1 MLPSIMEPYLFT
13 FSAYHFLSLELH
25 IIFCDILQFAPT
37 YHDYVL
43 YNHSESEGESTKYR
57 ARTFVPTGLEMDT
70 VRKNK
75 HMLGNK
81 LEDIQLCSLSSSGS
95 STPAN
100 QSPVQVLPDISKSEV
115 INSSL
120 LMDASLEAPDDLTLV
135 DIDMSNYSEEV
146 PAANELG
153 TR

>member
-1 MLPSIMEPYLFT
+1 M
-13 FSAYHFLSLELH
+13 
-25 IIFCDILQFAPT
+25 QFAPT

-43 YNHSESEGESTKYR
+43 YNHSDSEGESRTYR
-57 ARTFVPTGLEMDT
+57 AKTFVPTGLEMDS

-81 LEDIQLCSLSSSGS
+81 LEGIQLSSLSSSGS
-95 STPAN
+95 STPGN
-100 QSPVQVLPDISKSEV
+100 QSPEQVLVDISKSEAM
-115 INSSL
+115 NPSL
-120 LMDASLEAPDDLTLV
+120 LLDASLEAPNDLTLV

-146 PAANELG
+146 PAVNDLG